1 MSVGVSKHNKA
12 SVHFRNNE
20 EAYQTPFGEDIAAAN
35 TFSFS
40 NNFATSDKLAFGV
53 SGTVNLDAD
62 SYTFRRRLTSSVFS
76 LEYKP
81 DCWNIRLALTEN
93 VVAES
98 VNLMTRA
105 YELGIQ
111 AKNDT
116 LTAVDRLAISFEIG
130 QIRESMMG
138 LANSKDTNGDYLFAG
153 YSSNTQPFV
162 SNDAGEVQFAGDR
175 GVHSVQVSES
185 LRANTGL
192 DGADL
197 FMRVESDGAVKPFF
211 DILTSLEREL
221 QDGVMNDDRV
231 SELNACIDHFAIN
244 QTRVGAEMNKLDYQ
258 RAAMER
264 RVVLMDE
271 NLSGMEDADLAEL
284 VTELQGMIVSRDA
297 AQRTFVQIGQ
307 QSLFDYIR

>member
-1 MSVGVSKHNKA
+1 MTISTRLFNEQAVTRFNRITSDIQQTQDKIAASKKVLKA
-12 SVHFRNNE
+12 SDDPV
-20 EAYQTPFGEDIAAAN
+20 AAAKI
-35 TFSFS
+35 SFVRDQKVMLDR
-40 NNFATSDKLAFGV
+40 FATNIDRAQ
-53 SGTVNLDAD
+53 T
-62 SYTFRRRLTSSVFS
+62 RLG
-76 LEYKP
+76 
-81 DCWNIRLALTEN
+81 LTES

-130 QIRESMMG
+130 QIRESMLG
-138 LANSKDTNGDYLFAG
+138 LANSKDANGDYLFAG

-162 SNDAGEVQFAGDR
+162 SNEAGEVQFAGDR
-175 GVHSVQVSES
+175 GVHSVQISDS

-192 DGADL
+192 DGADV
-197 FMRVESDGAVKPFF
+197 FMRVEIDGAVKPFF
-211 DILTSLEREL
+211 DILTSMEGQL
-221 QDGVMNDDRV
+221 QDGVMNDETV

-264 RVVLMDE
+264 RIVLMDE

-297 AQRTFVQIGQ
+297 AQRSFVQIGQ

>member
-1 MSVGVSKHNKA
+1 MTISTRL
-12 SVHFRNNE
+12 FNE
-20 EAYQTPFGEDIAAAN
+20 QAVTRFNRITSDIQQTQDKIAASKKVLKSSDDPVAAAKI
-35 TFSFS
+35 SFVRDQKVMLDR
-40 NNFATSDKLAFGV
+40 FATNIDRAQ
-53 SGTVNLDAD
+53 T
-62 SYTFRRRLTSSVFS
+62 RLG
-76 LEYKP
+76 
-81 DCWNIRLALTEN
+81 LTEN

-138 LANSKDTNGDYLFAG
+138 LANSKDANGDYLFAG

-162 SNDAGEVQFAGDR
+162 NNEAGEVQFAGDR
-175 GVHSVQVSES
+175 GVHSVQISDS

-192 DGADL
+192 DGADV
-197 FMRVESDGAVKPFF
+197 FMRVEIDGVVKPFF

-264 RVVLMDE
+264 RIVLMDE

-297 AQRTFVQIGQ
+297 AQRSFVQIGQ

>member
-1 MSVGVSKHNKA
+1 MTISTRLFNEQAVTSFNRITSDIQQTQDKIAAGKKVLKA
-12 SVHFRNNE
+12 SDDPV
-20 EAYQTPFGEDIAAAN
+20 AAAKI
-35 TFSFS
+35 SFVRDQKAMLDR
-40 NNFATSDKLAFGV
+40 FATNIDRAQ
-53 SGTVNLDAD
+53 T
-62 SYTFRRRLTSSVFS
+62 RLG
-76 LEYKP
+76 
-81 DCWNIRLALTEN
+81 LTEN

-271 NLSGMEDADLAEL
+271 NLSGMEDANLAEL

>member
-1 MSVGVSKHNKA
+1 MTISTRLFNEQAVTSFKRITSDIQQTQDKIAAGKKVLKA
-12 SVHFRNNE
+12 SDDPV
-20 EAYQTPFGEDIAAAN
+20 AAAKI
-35 TFSFS
+35 SFVRDQKVMLDR
-40 NNFATSDKLAFGV
+40 FATNIDRAQ
-53 SGTVNLDAD
+53 T
-62 SYTFRRRLTSSVFS
+62 RLG
-76 LEYKP
+76 
-81 DCWNIRLALTEN
+81 LTEN

-98 VNLMTRA
+98 VNLMNRA

-130 QIRESMMG
+130 QIRESMLG

-153 YSSNTQPFV
+153 FSSNTQPFV
-162 SNDAGEVQFAGDR
+162 SNEAGEVQFAGDR
-175 GVHSVQVSES
+175 GLHSVQISDS

-197 FMRVESDGAVKPFF
+197 FMRVEIDGAVKPFF
-211 DILTSLEREL
+211 DILTSMEGQL
-221 QDGVMNDDRV
+221 QDGVMNDETV

-264 RVVLMDE
+264 RIVLMDE

>member
-1 MSVGVSKHNKA
+1 MTISTRLFNEQAVTRFNRITSDIQQTQDKIAASKKVLKA
-12 SVHFRNNE
+12 SDDPV
-20 EAYQTPFGEDIAAAN
+20 AAAKI
-35 TFSFS
+35 SFVRDQKVMLDR
-40 NNFATSDKLAFGV
+40 FATNIDRAQ
-53 SGTVNLDAD
+53 T
-62 SYTFRRRLTSSVFS
+62 RLG
-76 LEYKP
+76 
-81 DCWNIRLALTEN
+81 LTEN

-130 QIRESMMG
+130 QIRESMLG
-138 LANSKDTNGDYLFAG
+138 LANSKDANGDYLFAG

-162 SNDAGEVQFAGDR
+162 SNEAGEVQFAGDR
-175 GVHSVQVSES
+175 GVHSVQISDS

-192 DGADL
+192 DGADV
-197 FMRVESDGAVKPFF
+197 FMRVEIDGAVKPFF
-211 DILTSLEREL
+211 DILTSMEGQL
-221 QDGVMNDDRV
+221 QDGVMNDETV

-264 RVVLMDE
+264 RIVLMDE

-297 AQRTFVQIGQ
+297 AQRSFVQIGQ

>member
-1 MSVGVSKHNKA
+1 MTISTRLFNEQAVTRFNRITSDIQQTQDKIAASKKVLKA
-12 SVHFRNNE
+12 SDDPV
-20 EAYQTPFGEDIAAAN
+20 AAAKI
-35 TFSFS
+35 SFVRDQKVMLDR
-40 NNFATSDKLAFGV
+40 FATNIDRAQ
-53 SGTVNLDAD
+53 T
-62 SYTFRRRLTSSVFS
+62 RLG
-76 LEYKP
+76 
-81 DCWNIRLALTEN
+81 LTEN

-130 QIRESMMG
+130 QIRESMLG
-138 LANSKDTNGDYLFAG
+138 LANSKDANGDYLFAG

-162 SNDAGEVQFAGDR
+162 SNEAGEVQFAGDR
-175 GVHSVQVSES
+175 GVHSVQISHS

-192 DGADL
+192 DGADV
-197 FMRVESDGAVKPFF
+197 FMRVEIDGAVKPFF
-211 DILTSLEREL
+211 DILTSMEGQL
-221 QDGVMNDDRV
+221 QDGVMNDGTV

-264 RVVLMDE
+264 RIVLMDE

-297 AQRTFVQIGQ
+297 AQRSFVQIGQ

>member
-1 MSVGVSKHNKA
+1 MTISTRLFNEQAVTRFNRITSDIQQTQDKIAAGKKVLKA
-12 SVHFRNNE
+12 SDDPV
-20 EAYQTPFGEDIAAAN
+20 AAAKI
-35 TFSFS
+35 SFVRDQKVMLDR
-40 NNFATSDKLAFGV
+40 FATNIDRAQ
-53 SGTVNLDAD
+53 T
-62 SYTFRRRLTSSVFS
+62 RLG
-76 LEYKP
+76 
-81 DCWNIRLALTEN
+81 LTEN

-130 QIRESMMG
+130 QIRESMMA
-138 LANSKDTNGDYLFAG
+138 LANSKDANGDYLFSG

-162 SNDAGEVQFAGDR
+162 SNEAGEVQFAGDR
-175 GVHSVQVSES
+175 GVHSVQISDS

-192 DGADL
+192 DGADV
-197 FMRVESDGAVKPFF
+197 FMRVEIDGAVKPFF

-264 RVVLMDE
+264 RIVLMDE

-297 AQRTFVQIGQ
+297 AQRSFLQISQ

>member
-1 MSVGVSKHNKA
+1 MTISTRIFNEQAVTRFNRITSDIQQTQDKIAASKKVLKA
-12 SVHFRNNE
+12 SDDPV
-20 EAYQTPFGEDIAAAN
+20 AAAKI
-35 TFSFS
+35 SFVRDQKVMLDR
-40 NNFATSDKLAFGV
+40 FATNIDRAQ
-53 SGTVNLDAD
+53 T
-62 SYTFRRRLTSSVFS
+62 RLG
-76 LEYKP
+76 
-81 DCWNIRLALTEN
+81 LTEN

-138 LANSKDTNGDYLFAG
+138 LANSKDANGDYLFAG

-162 SNDAGEVQFAGDR
+162 NNEAGEVQFAGDR
-175 GVHSVQVSES
+175 GVHSVQISDS

-192 DGADL
+192 DGADV
-197 FMRVESDGAVKPFF
+197 FMRVEIDGVVKPFF

-264 RVVLMDE
+264 RIVLMDE

-297 AQRTFVQIGQ
+297 AQRSFVQIGQ

>member
-1 MSVGVSKHNKA
+1 MTISTRLFNEQAVTRFNRITSDIQQTQDKIAASKKVLKA
-12 SVHFRNNE
+12 SDDPV
-20 EAYQTPFGEDIAAAN
+20 AAAKI
-35 TFSFS
+35 SFVRDQKVMLDR
-40 NNFATSDKLAFGV
+40 FATNIDRAQ
-53 SGTVNLDAD
+53 T
-62 SYTFRRRLTSSVFS
+62 RLG
-76 LEYKP
+76 
-81 DCWNIRLALTEN
+81 LTEN

-138 LANSKDTNGDYLFAG
+138 LANSKDANGDYLFAG

-162 SNDAGEVQFAGDR
+162 SNEAGEVQFAGDR
-175 GVHSVQVSES
+175 GVHSVQISDS

-192 DGADL
+192 DGADV
-197 FMRVESDGAVKPFF
+197 FMRVEIDGVVKPFF

-258 RAAMER
+258 KAAMER
-264 RVVLMDE
+264 RIVLMDE

-297 AQRTFVQIGQ
+297 AQRSFVQIGQ

>member
-1 MSVGVSKHNKA
+1 MTISTRLFNEQAVTRFNRITSDIQQTQDKIAASKKVLKA
-12 SVHFRNNE
+12 SDDPV
-20 EAYQTPFGEDIAAAN
+20 AAAKI
-35 TFSFS
+35 SFVRDQKVMLDR
-40 NNFATSDKLAFGV
+40 FATNIDRAQ
-53 SGTVNLDAD
+53 T
-62 SYTFRRRLTSSVFS
+62 RLG
-76 LEYKP
+76 
-81 DCWNIRLALTEN
+81 LTES

-130 QIRESMMG
+130 QIRESMLG
-138 LANSKDTNGDYLFAG
+138 LANSKDANGDYLFAG

-162 SNDAGEVQFAGDR
+162 SNEAGEVQFAGDR
-175 GVHSVQVSES
+175 GVHSVQISDS

-192 DGADL
+192 DGADV
-197 FMRVESDGAVKPFF
+197 FMRVEIDGAVKPFF
-211 DILTSLEREL
+211 DILTSMEGQL
-221 QDGVMNDDRV
+221 QDGVMNDETV

-264 RVVLMDE
+264 RIVLMDE
-271 NLSGMEDADLAEL
+271 NLSGMEDANLAEL

-297 AQRTFVQIGQ
+297 AQRSFVQIGQ

>member
-1 MSVGVSKHNKA
+1 MTISTRLFNEQAVTRFNRITSDIQQTQDKIAAGKKVLKA
-12 SVHFRNNE
+12 SDDPV
-20 EAYQTPFGEDIAAAN
+20 AAAKI
-35 TFSFS
+35 SFVRDQKVMLDR
-40 NNFATSDKLAFGV
+40 FATNIDRAQ
-53 SGTVNLDAD
+53 T
-62 SYTFRRRLTSSVFS
+62 RLG
-76 LEYKP
+76 
-81 DCWNIRLALTEN
+81 LTEN

-130 QIRESMMG
+130 QIRESMMA
-138 LANSKDTNGDYLFAG
+138 LANSKDANGDYLFSG

-162 SNDAGEVQFAGDR
+162 SNEAGEVQFAGDR
-175 GVHSVQVSES
+175 GVHSVQISDS

-192 DGADL
+192 DGADV
-197 FMRVESDGAVKPFF
+197 FMRVEIDGAVKPFF
-211 DILTSLEREL
+211 DILTSLEGEL

-264 RVVLMDE
+264 RIVLMDE

-297 AQRTFVQIGQ
+297 AQRSFLQISQ

>member
-1 MSVGVSKHNKA
+1 MTISTRLFNEQAVTRFNRITSDIQQTQDKIAASKKVLKA
-12 SVHFRNNE
+12 SDDPV
-20 EAYQTPFGEDIAAAN
+20 AAAKI
-35 TFSFS
+35 SFVRDQKVMLDR
-40 NNFATSDKLAFGV
+40 FATNIDRAQ
-53 SGTVNLDAD
+53 T
-62 SYTFRRRLTSSVFS
+62 RLG
-76 LEYKP
+76 
-81 DCWNIRLALTEN
+81 LTEN

-138 LANSKDTNGDYLFAG
+138 LANSKDANGDYLFAG

-162 SNDAGEVQFAGDR
+162 SNEAGEVQFAGDR
-175 GVHSVQVSES
+175 GVHSVQISDS

-192 DGADL
+192 DGADV
-197 FMRVESDGAVKPFF
+197 FMRVEIDGVVKPFF
-211 DILTSLEREL
+211 DILTSLEGEL

-264 RVVLMDE
+264 RIVLMDE

-297 AQRTFVQIGQ
+297 AQRSFVQIGQ

>member
-1 MSVGVSKHNKA
+1 MTISTRLFNEQAVTRFNRITSDIQQTQDKIAASKKVLKA
-12 SVHFRNNE
+12 SDDPV
-20 EAYQTPFGEDIAAAN
+20 AAAKI
-35 TFSFS
+35 SFVRDQKVMLDR
-40 NNFATSDKLAFGV
+40 FATNIDRAQ
-53 SGTVNLDAD
+53 T
-62 SYTFRRRLTSSVFS
+62 RLG
-76 LEYKP
+76 
-81 DCWNIRLALTEN
+81 LTEN
-93 VVAES
+93 VMAES

-116 LTAVDRLAISFEIG
+116 LDAFDRRAISFEIS

-153 YSSNTQPFV
+153 YRSNTEPFV
-162 SNDAGEVQFAGDR
+162 SDETGEVKFAGDR

-192 DGADL
+192 DGADV
-197 FMRVESDGAVKPFF
+197 FMRVDIDGAVKPFF
-211 DILTSLEREL
+211 DILTTMEREL
-221 QDGVMNDDRV
+221 QVGAMNNETV

-258 RAAMER
+258 KSAMER
-264 RVVLMDE
+264 RSVLMDE
-271 NLSGMEDADLAEL
+271 NLSGLEDANLAEL
-284 VTELQGMIVSRDA
+284 VSELQSMIVSRDA
-297 AQRTFVQIGQ
+297 AHRSFVQIGQ

>member
-1 MSVGVSKHNKA
+1 MTISTRLFNEQAVTRFNRITSDIQQTQDKIAAGKKVLKA
-12 SVHFRNNE
+12 SDDPV
-20 EAYQTPFGEDIAAAN
+20 AAAKI
-35 TFSFS
+35 SFVRDQKVMLDR
-40 NNFATSDKLAFGV
+40 FATNIDRAQ
-53 SGTVNLDAD
+53 T
-62 SYTFRRRLTSSVFS
+62 RLG
-76 LEYKP
+76 
-81 DCWNIRLALTEN
+81 LTEN

-130 QIRESMMG
+130 QIRESMMA
-138 LANSKDTNGDYLFAG
+138 LANSKDANGDYLFSG

-162 SNDAGEVQFAGDR
+162 SNEAGEVQFAGDR
-175 GVHSVQVSES
+175 GVHSVQISDS

-192 DGADL
+192 DGADV
-197 FMRVESDGAVKPFF
+197 FMRVEIDGAVKPFF
-211 DILTSLEREL
+211 DILTSLEGEL

-264 RVVLMDE
+264 RIVLMDE

-297 AQRTFVQIGQ
+297 AQRSFVQIGQ

>member
-1 MSVGVSKHNKA
+1 MTISTRLFNEQAITNFNRITSDIQQTQDKIAAGKKVLKA
-12 SVHFRNNE
+12 SDDPV
-20 EAYQTPFGEDIAAAN
+20 AAAKI
-35 TFSFS
+35 SFVRDQKAMLDR
-40 NNFATSDKLAFGV
+40 FAT
-53 SGTVNLDAD
+53 
-62 SYTFRRRLTSSVFS
+62 
-76 LEYKP
+76 
-81 DCWNIRLALTEN
+81 NIDRAQTRLALTEN

-175 GVHSVQVSES
+175 GVHSVQISDS

-192 DGADL
+192 DGADV